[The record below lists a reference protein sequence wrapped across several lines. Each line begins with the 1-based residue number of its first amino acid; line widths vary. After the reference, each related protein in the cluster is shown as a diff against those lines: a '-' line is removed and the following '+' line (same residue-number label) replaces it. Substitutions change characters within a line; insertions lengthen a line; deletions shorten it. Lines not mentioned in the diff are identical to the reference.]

1 MKTFSFYDTACFDPL
16 TLLTAATTAMG
27 VGGRA
32 NSLFNKPSAPKMP
45 APAAPIQSPMGGPEN
60 NTQNTQGQSGPSFL
74 SAAAAPSS
82 TQLGAKSLLGQ

>member
-1 MKTFSFYDTACFDPL
+1 MKSQLFYDVVCYDPL
-16 TLLTAATTAMG
+16 TLAALATTAMSAG
-27 VGGRA
+27 SLA
-32 NSLFNKPSAPKMP
+32 NSIFNKPSAPKMP

-74 SAAAAPSS
+74 AAAAAPSS